1 VLYYGDESTQYEP
14 SQDEQA
20 DKIVVDK

>member
-14 SQDEQA
+14 QA
-20 DKIVVDK
+20 ENKIIVEK

>member
-14 SQDEQA
+14 SPDEQA
-20 DKIVVDK
+20 AKIVVDK